1 MIRKYITKNEA
12 ILLGMLTLLV
22 LLTVFFPWKELA
34 LKYSKFQ
41 ARANS
46 FANLITRSR
55 MKVKSTST
63 WRVNTE
69 YSPKHGVFQLNI
81 SHKNNAAFN
90 DLKLVAEFNSYR
102 SAMPGPIAIL
112 HNQSEG
118 IYRTDNIRLTKGE
131 WVMSLT
137 GRLRSKFIFR
147 SEQVMHVK

>member
-12 ILLGMLTLLV
+12 ILLGMLTLLA

-41 ARANS
+41 ARENS
-46 FANLITRSR
+46 FANLVSRSR
-55 MKVKSTST
+55 KQVKNTST

-69 YSPKHGVFQLNI
+69 YSPKHGVLQLNI
-81 SHKNNAAFN
+81 SHKTNAPFN

-102 SAMPGPIAIL
+102 SAMPVATAIMY
-112 HNQSEG
+112 NQSGG
-118 IYRTDNIRLTKGE
+118 IYRTDKLRLTKGD
-131 WVMSLT
+131 WIMSLT

-147 SEQVMHVK
+147 LEQLLHVS